1 MAKIQ
6 YSRKLCAELLARVR
20 ACNLLQ
26 PHRRH
31 CYEPGDA
38 LRLELTTAWPEVRGN
53 GVFRVEKFAGG
64 GFAGQ
69 VYRCRLESVSFEDGA
84 ATDGGLKVGGV
95 YAVKVLVPPGR
106 FATGFR
112 NLVYWIAFQ
121 APFSAQVLQSA
132 CRSGLLWPKV
142 LRLAAAETFGTPE
155 AVADTYASFHD
166 GNFMAYGEVRE
177 WVEGRVWRLESDLAP
192 AKRRHWRTVDP
203 QETESPEYVA
213 KHQFMTRLVTMLHAM
228 GACELARQYEW
239 STMKSQPNVLKRY
252 DSANDPAAG
261 LCAVDFR
268 AGLALVPF
276 LPMSPGDFK
285 LIWQGLWRGSVAQF
299 DRCDFAKLRAY
310 AAAHPAAFEG
320 HAALLAALEGY
331 DGAYRRRMPDL
342 THQGWRLLTDRALRA
357 DVREGLIDG
366 YTANGLVDAAMAA
379 KLRAGGIRFAAFY
392 LLGAIPLAGR
402 FGRRLWGNGMF
413 RAHVKAMC
421 TDMAYLRL
429 AGRAGAAAT
438 AAEWHRAGRVGE
450 RHARRLADHVGLCWL
465 ERLTV
470 GLLPVVF
477 LHRWLT
483 EPLVPVRRVRDGFG
497 YVRRFMNDPAFREQ
511 WLRDQVEDGRREGM
525 LHDDEAAAI
534 LARIGDPFI
543 AKYLKSVGVHLAFL
557 PVTQVVSVAVGAV
570 MAAKVYAATRDTW
583 EAGEMFAG
591 VLLFFQL
598 FPISP
603 GSICR
608 GLYVVYLMVRERN
621 VRDYAVAAPLSFV
634 KYIGYLAF
642 PIQMT
647 TAYPA
652 LSQFMAGRWA
662 TGVVHIIPIFGEKGA
677 LLEHYVFDWF
687 FNRTRVAGRRLG
699 RHIRGVLTGWLL
711 AGLAFGGYML
721 GVRGVDWG
729 DPHGLKIGINIIIA
743 IVCVC
748 VLPRLLLYPLLH
760 RRPPVAEPDG

>member
-6 YSRKLCAELLARVR
+6 YSRDLCAELIARVR
-20 ACNLLQ
+20 SCKLRM
-26 PHRRH
+26 PYRRRR
-31 CYEPGDA
+31 YEPGDLLQLA
-38 LRLELTTAWPEVRGN
+38 LTTAWPEARGN
-53 GVFRVEKFAGG
+53 GAFRVEKFAGG

-69 VYRCRLESVSFEDGA
+69 VYRCRLESITFEDGA
-84 ATDGGLKVGGV
+84 VTDGGLEVGGV

-121 APFSAQVLQSA
+121 APFSAQVLESA

-166 GNFMAYGEVRE
+166 ENFSAYGEVRE

-192 AKRRHWRTVDP
+192 AKRRRWRTVDP
-203 QETESPEYVA
+203 RETQSPEYVA
-213 KHQFMTRLVTMLHAM
+213 KHQFMTRLVAMLHAM
-228 GACELARQYEW
+228 GAYELARQYEW
-239 STMKSQPNVLKRY
+239 STMKSQPNVLKRH
-252 DSANDPAAG
+252 DAAGAPAAG

-285 LIWQGLWRGSVAQF
+285 LIWQGLRRGSLAQF
-299 DRCDFAKLRAY
+299 DRCDFDKLRAY
-310 AAAHPAAFEG
+310 VAAHPAAFEG
-320 HAALLAALEGY
+320 HADLLAALER
-331 DGAYRRRMPDL
+331 DDAAYRRRMPDV

-357 DVREGLIDG
+357 DVREGLVAG
-366 YTANGLVDAAMAA
+366 YAANGLVDAAMAA
-379 KLRAGGIRFAAFY
+379 QLRAGGLRFPAFY
-392 LLGAIPLAGR
+392 LLGAIPLAGH
-402 FGRRLWGNGMF
+402 FCRRLWGNGTF
-413 RAHVKAMC
+413 RAHAKAMC

-429 AGRAGAAAT
+429 AGKAAA
-438 AAEWHRAGRVGE
+438 AAKAVDWHRAGRVGE
-450 RHARRLADHVGLCWL
+450 HHARLLADHVGLCWL

-470 GLLPVVF
+470 GLLPFVF
-477 LHRWLT
+477 MHRWLT
-483 EPLVPVRRVRDGFG
+483 EPVTPVRRVREGFA
-497 YVRRFMNDPAFREQ
+497 YVRRFMTDAAFREQ

-525 LHDDEAAAI
+525 LHDDEADAI
-534 LARIGDPFI
+534 LARVGEPFI

-557 PVTQVVSVAVGAV
+557 PVTQVVSVAVGGLI
-570 MAAKVYAATRDTW
+570 AAKIYARTGDWKSAS
-583 EAGEMFAG
+583 AAFGG
-591 VLLFFQL
+591 VLFFFQV

-608 GLYVVYLMVRERN
+608 GLYVVYLMIRERN
-621 VRDYAVAAPLSFV
+621 FRDYAVAAPLSFV

-647 TAYPA
+647 ASYPA

-662 TGVVHIIPIFGEKGA
+662 TEAVHIIPVFGEKGA

-687 FNRTRVAGRRLG
+687 FNRTRVAGQRLA
-699 RHIRGVLTGWLL
+699 RHICGMLTGWLL

-721 GVRGVDWG
+721 GVRGVDWS
-729 DPHGLKIGINIIIA
+729 DPHGLKTGINVIIA
-743 IVCVC
+743 VICLFL
-748 VLPRLLLYPLLH
+748 LPRLLFYPLLRG
-760 RRPPVAEPDG
+760 RRS

>member
-1 MAKIQ
+1 MGRIV
-6 YSRKLCAELLARVR
+6 YSRELCAELIARVR
-20 ACNLLQ
+20 SFKLLQ
-26 PHRRH
+26 PYRLRR
-31 CYEPGDA
+31 YEPGDV
-38 LRLELTTAWPEVRGN
+38 LRLALTTAWPEARAS
-53 GVFRVEKFAGG
+53 GVFRVGKFAGG

-69 VYRCRLESVSFEDGA
+69 VYRCVLESIAFEDGA
-84 ATDGGLKVGGV
+84 AAADGLKVGGV

-106 FATGFR
+106 FAVGFR

-121 APFSAQVLQSA
+121 APFSAQVLESA

-155 AVADTYASFHD
+155 AVADTYASFRD
-166 GNFMAYGEVRE
+166 ENFSAYGEVRE

-192 AKRRHWRTVDP
+192 SKRRRWRTVDP

-213 KHQFMTRLVTMLHAM
+213 KHQFMTRLVAMLHAM
-228 GACELARQYEW
+228 GAYELARQYAW
-239 STMKSQPNVLKRY
+239 STMKSQPNVLKRHDAGAY
-252 DSANDPAAG
+252 PAAG

-285 LIWQGLWRGSVAQF
+285 LIWQGLWRGSIAQF
-299 DRCDFAKLRAY
+299 DRCDFDKLRAY
-310 AAAHPAAFEG
+310 VAAHPAAFEG
-320 HAALLAALEGY
+320 QAGLLAALERE
-331 DGAYRRRMPDL
+331 DAAYRRRMPDV
-342 THQGWRLLTDRALRA
+342 THQGWRLLVDRTLRA
-357 DVREGLIDG
+357 DVREGLVAG
-366 YTANGLVDAAMAA
+366 YTAKGLVDTAMAA
-379 KLRAGGIRFAAFY
+379 KLRAGGLRFAAFY

-402 FGRRLWGNGMF
+402 VCRRLWGNGVF
-413 RAHVKAMC
+413 RAHAKAMC

-429 AGRAGAAAT
+429 SGKCTAAAT
-438 AAEWHRAGRVGE
+438 AVDWHRAGRVGE
-450 RHARRLADHVGLCWL
+450 RHARLIADHVGLYWL

-470 GLLPVVF
+470 GLLPFVF

-483 EPLVPVRRVRDGFG
+483 EPLTPVRSVREGFA
-497 YVRRFMNDPAFREQ
+497 YVRRFMNDAAFREQ

-525 LHDDEAAAI
+525 LRDDEADAI
-534 LARIGDPFI
+534 LARVGEPFI

-557 PVTQVVSVAVGAV
+557 PVTQVVSVTVGGIV
-570 MAAKVYAATRDTW
+570 AAQIYARTGDWKSAT
-583 EAGEMFAG
+583 AAFGG
-591 VLLFFQL
+591 IVLFFQV

-608 GLYVVYLMVRERN
+608 GLYVVYLMIRERN
-621 VRDYAVAAPLSFV
+621 FRDYAVAAPLSFV

-647 TAYPA
+647 AAYPA

-662 TGVVHIIPIFGEKGA
+662 TGAVHIIPVFGEKGA

-687 FNRTRVAGRRLG
+687 FNRPRVAGRRLA
-699 RHIRGVLTGWLL
+699 RHIRGVLTGWML

-721 GVRGVDWG
+721 VVRGVDWG
-729 DPHGLKIGINIIIA
+729 DPRGLKSGINVIIA
-743 IVCVC
+743 VICAF
-748 VLPRLLLYPLLH
+748 VLPRLLFYPLL
-760 RRPPVAEPDG
+760 RRRA